1 MPTKAP
7 DKENDSFSNRVES
20 DFANLR
26 SISVAAGAKRVY
38 EENGFRTRSTRNDT
52 TVADT
57 LQPCYVIEAAL
68 LTSPQ
73 PLTLEDLS
81 RLFAGRLTQ
90 TELLEAMNELSEH
103 WKERGLRLVETASGW
118 GFVTSTAVGEYLLRM
133 SDQKMPKYSRA
144 VMETLAIIAYRQ
156 PATRGDIED
165 IRGVAVNPN
174 VVRQLQERG
183 WIEIVGHRESP
194 GRPALFATTQQFLD
208 DLGLKSLADLPP
220 LSGDMPQ
227 SLRRHLNFSSR
238 IISAGLS
245 RRTVSAPTNMASH
258 DALMACTSAQ
268 SSAQD
273 NTKRCGVQS
282 SIYPSLDTA
291 ADAITLISFQYY

>member
-1 MPTKAP
+1 M
-7 DKENDSFSNRVES
+7 
-20 DFANLR
+20 
-26 SISVAAGAKRVY
+26 
-38 EENGFRTRSTRNDT
+38 
-52 TVADT
+52 ADT

-90 TELLEAMNELSEH
+90 TELLEAMNMLSEH
-103 WKERGLRLVETASGW
+103 WKERGLRLVESASGW

-174 VVRQLQERG
+174 VLRQLQERG
-183 WIEIVGHRESP
+183 WVEVVGRRESP
-194 GRPALFATTQQFLD
+194 GRPELFATTRQFLD

-227 SLRRHLNFSSR
+227 SKEFELVFGDEPSEEKDKT
-238 IISAGLS
+238 AEG
-245 RRTVSAPTNMASH
+245 AE
-258 DALMACTSAQ
+258 
-268 SSAQD
+268 
-273 NTKRCGVQS
+273 GV
-282 SIYPSLDTA
+282 
-291 ADAITLISFQYY
+291 ADRPQERAETE

>member
-1 MPTKAP
+1 M
-7 DKENDSFSNRVES
+7 
-20 DFANLR
+20 
-26 SISVAAGAKRVY
+26 
-38 EENGFRTRSTRNDT
+38 
-52 TVADT
+52 ADT

-183 WIEIVGHRESP
+183 WMEIVGHRESP

-227 SLRRHLNFSSR
+227 SKEFELVF
-238 IISAGLS
+238 GDE
-245 RRTVSAPTNMASH
+245 PTDEASQAQAQEGAS
-258 DALMACTSAQ
+258 DADGQTPE
-268 SSAQD
+268 
-273 NTKRCGVQS
+273 KV
-282 SIYPSLDTA
+282 DTE
-291 ADAITLISFQYY
+291 

>member
-1 MPTKAP
+1 M
-7 DKENDSFSNRVES
+7 
-20 DFANLR
+20 
-26 SISVAAGAKRVY
+26 
-38 EENGFRTRSTRNDT
+38 
-52 TVADT
+52 ADT

-90 TELLEAMNELSEH
+90 TELLEAMNMLSEH
-103 WKERGLRLVETASGW
+103 WKERGLRLVESASGW
-118 GFVTSTAVGEYLLRM
+118 GRM

-174 VVRQLQERG
+174 VLRQLQERG
-183 WIEIVGHRESP
+183 WVEVVGRRESP
-194 GRPALFATTQQFLD
+194 GRPELFATTRQFLD

-227 SLRRHLNFSSR
+227 SKEFELVFGDEPSEEKDKTAE
-238 IISAGLS
+238 SAE
-245 RRTVSAPTNMASH
+245 
-258 DALMACTSAQ
+258 
-268 SSAQD
+268 
-273 NTKRCGVQS
+273 GV
-282 SIYPSLDTA
+282 
-291 ADAITLISFQYY
+291 ADRPQERAETE